1 MVFDTEIIPYMR
13 NDYHNRKRDET
24 MKNNTKTPETNEEK
38 RIEQLRYIMEHWD
51 ELPEAMQCRFE
62 GQVQTARDFLMQKT
76 G

>member
-1 MVFDTEIIPYMR
+1 MKKHIEIPA
-13 NDYHNRKRDET
+13 
-24 MKNNTKTPETNEEK
+24 TNEDK

-51 ELPEAMQCRFE
+51 ELPETMQCRFE

>member
-1 MVFDTEIIPYMR
+1 
-13 NDYHNRKRDET
+13 
-24 MKNNTKTPETNEEK
+24 MKNKAETPMVEKMK

-51 ELPEAMQCRFE
+51 ELPETMQCRFE

>member
-1 MVFDTEIIPYMR
+1 MKD
-13 NDYHNRKRDET
+13 NREAKV
-24 MKNNTKTPETNEEK
+24 TKEEK

-51 ELPEAMQCRFE
+51 ELPESMQCRFE

>member
-1 MVFDTEIIPYMR
+1 MKKHIEIPA
-13 NDYHNRKRDET
+13 
-24 MKNNTKTPETNEEK
+24 TNEYK

-51 ELPEAMQCRFE
+51 ELPETMQCRFE

>member
-1 MVFDTEIIPYMR
+1 MK
-13 NDYHNRKRDET
+13 NRKEAAKSND
-24 MKNNTKTPETNEEK
+24 EK

-51 ELPEAMQCRFE
+51 ELPETMQCRFE